1 MKMDIYAS
9 LILGLPPFVRVHD
22 VHPEVIKLLTDP
34 DLDDPS
40 TLRSKAAAM
49 HFNLLSLTLMS
60 RDSIFPTQQE
70 EEEEYI
76 DPHNLTDVEQQLH
89 DWAKEVAPLLAN
101 ADADESDLIRHE
113 LEMTYHFAQMLLFRP
128 FLHYLRIMA
137 EGGTITMSES
147 QHALACIKVASNT
160 IVRSEKML
168 GQVLPPASWTSIYS
182 LFLSVMCLIFLIAAH
197 RGTTHPS
204 EAYKKVVT
212 GIKVL
217 AAHRCVNDCATT
229 CLGVLRLVVRQLSH
243 TLDFDFD
250 RIESSTPC
258 LCHRSDATE
267 TPNAIDVTTPNQ
279 RKLSLAHILSN
290 QSPIGAPE
298 LVSPSWQSDADK
310 ILAQAE
316 EVPLLYGFDMFED
329 LGY

>member
-9 LILGLPPFVRVHD
+9 LILGLPPFIRVDD

-49 HFNLLSLTLMS
+49 HFELLRLTVMS
-60 RDSIFPTQQE
+60 RDTIFPTQQE

-76 DPHNLTDVEQQLH
+76 DPHNLTDVEQRLH
-89 DWAKEVAPLLAN
+89 VWAKEVTPLLAI
-101 ADADESDLIRHE
+101 ADSDESNLIRHE

-147 QHALACIKVASNT
+147 QHALACIKVASKT
-160 IVRSEKML
+160 IVRSENML

-204 EAYKKVVT
+204 EAYKKAVT

-217 AAHRCVNDCATT
+217 AAHRCVDDCASA
-229 CLGVLRLVVRQLSH
+229 CLIVLRLVVHQLSH
-243 TLDFDFD
+243 TLAFDFE
-250 RIESSTPC
+250 RIEQSTPC
-258 LCHRSDATE
+258 LCHKRDPAE
-267 TPNAIDVTTPNQ
+267 TPDGMDVTTPSQ
-279 RKLSLAHILSN
+279 RKLSLAHILIN
-290 QSPIGAPE
+290 QSPMGAPE
-298 LVSPSWQSDADK
+298 LASPSWQSDADK

-316 EVPLLYGFDMFED
+316 EMPLLFGFDMFED